1 MSPKTAG
8 QSCGRVLT
16 KRMETTYFTTFH
28 TALGA
33 CGIAWG
39 EAGIYASWLPE
50 RTEAALRARIAKR
63 PYVEWPPSPEIANVI
78 ANIQALTEGEK
89 RDLMEIALDMARL
102 GAFERA
108 VYERARAINP
118 GTTRTYGEI
127 AADLGDKS
135 AARAVGQALG
145 RNPFPIIVPCHR
157 VLGANGKIGGFSAPG
172 GVATKLKLLEIEGA
186 LSGDL
191 L

>member
-8 QSCGRVLT
+8 QPCGRVLT
-16 KRMETTYFTTFH
+16 KRMATIYFTTFP

-39 EAGIYASWLPE
+39 EAGIHASWLPE

-63 PYVEWPPSPEIANVI
+63 PYVEWPPSPEIDSAI
-78 ANIQALTEGEK
+78 ANIRALTEGEK
-89 RDLMEIALDMARL
+89 RDLMEIALDMARI

-108 VYERARAINP
+108 VYERARAIIP

-157 VLGANGKIGGFSAPG
+157 VLGANGKVGGFSAPG